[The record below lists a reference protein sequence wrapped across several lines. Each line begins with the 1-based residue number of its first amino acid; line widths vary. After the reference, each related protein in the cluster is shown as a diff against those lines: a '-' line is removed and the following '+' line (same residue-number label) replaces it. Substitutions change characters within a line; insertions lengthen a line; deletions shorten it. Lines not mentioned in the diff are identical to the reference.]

1 MRTEDITELLGGAA
15 VLESGISS
23 DIELVAAVREG
34 LPAGAMEA
42 IVEKGALSTD
52 EVEHLVLAEGTVAER
67 ALAEKVTPVE
77 SDRLA
82 RVARITALANET
94 FGDSAKAARW
104 LRKPARALG
113 GVPPIELLSSG
124 EGARLVEDSLEQ
136 IANGIFA

>member
-52 EVEHLVLAEGTVAER
+52 EVEHLVLAEGTVA
-67 ALAEKVTPVE
+67 
-77 SDRLA
+77 
-82 RVARITALANET
+82 
-94 FGDSAKAARW
+94 
-104 LRKPARALG
+104 
-113 GVPPIELLSSG
+113 
-124 EGARLVEDSLEQ
+124 
-136 IANGIFA
+136 

>member
-52 EVEHLVLAEGTVAER
+52 EVEHQTRSLAA
-67 ALAEKVTPVE
+67 
-77 SDRLA
+77 
-82 RVARITALANET
+82 I
-94 FGDSAKAARW
+94 
-104 LRKPARALG
+104 
-113 GVPPIELLSSG
+113 GV
-124 EGARLVEDSLEQ
+124 
-136 IANGIFA
+136 